1 MTLHRTLHRTRK
13 WHGVTGLRREVAA
26 RLPSTVLPST
36 GLFPTWALT
45 TGFVTTWFPAT
56 GFVTTGGGGAA
67 GFEDDRDAVRAARH
81 HVDDQPHR
89 SGRPDDRVGRPHHDR
104 ADRRLTAR
112 RDHRREG

>member
-1 MTLHRTLHRTRK
+1 MTLLMTLHRTRQR
-13 WHGVTGLRREVAA
+13 HGVTGRRQGAVA

-36 GLFPTWALT
+36 VLSPTRALT
-45 TGFVTTWFPAT
+45 TGFVTTRFPAT
-56 GFVTTGGGGAA
+56 GFVTTGGGRAA

-89 SGRPDDRVGRPHHDR
+89 SGRPDDGVGRPHHDR

-112 RDHRREG
+112 WSHRREG